1 MISAVIFD
9 VDGTL
14 LDTERLY
21 VDAWRTACLEQ
32 GYILPEDTIRRTRA
46 VDRTVAAQIFKE
58 ALGKDFDYQATYLR
72 RVELAEAEIEARRK
86 PLIKPGAVELL
97 DYLDAHGIRKA
108 VATMTSGEKTRRH
121 LDAAG
126 LLCRFSI
133 AVTGDMVQNGKP
145 DPEIFLTTAA
155 LLGVSPEQ
163 CAVCED
169 SYAGL
174 EAARR
179 AGMLPIMI
187 PDYVPARDTERAF
200 AEILPSLSEVIGLI
214 QEANH
219 E

>member
-32 GYILPEDTIRRTRA
+32 GFLLPEDTIRRTRA
-46 VDRTVAAQIFKE
+46 VDRTVAAEIFRE
-58 ALGKDFDYQATYLR
+58 ALGADFDYQATYLR
-72 RVELAEAEIEARRK
+72 RVELAEAVIEAREK

-97 DYLDAHGIRKA
+97 DFLDANGIRKA
-108 VATMTSGEKTRRH
+108 VATMTSGDKTRKH
-121 LDAAG
+121 MEAAG
-126 LLCRFSI
+126 LWRRFSI
-133 AVTGDMVQNGKP
+133 AVTGDTVKKGKP

-155 LLGVSPEQ
+155 RLGVPPEQ

-179 AGMLPIMI
+179 AGMLPVMI
-187 PDYVPARDTERAF
+187 PDYVPARDTERTYSK
-200 AEILPSLSEVIGLI
+200 ILPSLSEVIGLI